1 MQDLACLCVTCYIV
15 TVVVNNK
22 GFIDCTGDDE
32 MIWLGL
38 LVLVV
43 SLFDAVL
50 CAVKLGGEADDKAE
64 VMREQEVEK

>member
-1 MQDLACLCVTCYIV
+1 M
-15 TVVVNNK
+15 NSR
-22 GFIDCTGDDE
+22 GFIDYVEGRE

-43 SLFDAVL
+43 SLLVAVL

-64 VMREQEVEK
+64 AMREQEVEK

>member
-1 MQDLACLCVTCYIV
+1 M
-15 TVVVNNK
+15 NNK
-22 GFIDCTGDDE
+22 DFIDCTGGRE

-43 SLFDAVL
+43 SLLVAVL

-64 VMREQEVEK
+64 EMREQKVEK